1 MAPSLRQLNTDAIAE
16 GVDFLRDLAFGYSG
30 HSGVT
35 KLLCADDNTLFTY
48 LHKVFI
54 EKLNWCANGRITPG
68 EKAIFYL
75 VSRLLSKLTYWNWS
89 PKQSHILKQTNLRMT
104 ANLRHTIRVNDSQA
118 TRGFAH
124 WEHIRQKSKGTSN
137 SLVNRIASLSH
148 YDQLRMAEDLLQR
161 TISTAKSPK
170 EWAYAQLGKAGISD
184 KNMLAKAGLTSQSII
199 RIVNYLLK
207 GPKEPYL
214 DWSRGITQTLRQ
226 VNGLHTFTTFSTAF
240 WGLLTMKNN
249 VVRFGQVRNRRHY
262 PCVLEA
268 IAQIT
273 PLRQLL
279 YVVETIIVAPVLQGR
294 PIDEEALRRF
304 KNALLDGDWHMLS
317 PEDYSPHESEPRLDT
332 ELSEDE
338 MELMASQHILH

>member
-16 GVDFLRDLAFGYSG
+16 GVDFLRDLAFGYPG

-75 VSRLLSKLTYWNWS
+75 VFQALEQAYLLELVSETESYIETDKPQDDSKFEAYD
-89 PKQSHILKQTNLRMT
+89 P
-104 ANLRHTIRVNDSQA
+104 VNDSQT

-170 EWAYAQLGKAGISD
+170 EWIYAQLGKAGISD